1 MTKQLMSLAGG
12 RLVLALEGG
21 YEPQSTS
28 QSAEL
33 CLRALLQDEVSVQ
46 QVRKATCY
54 IIKYSFASVVLHC
67 KALI

>member
-33 CLRALLQDEVSVQ
+33 CLRALLQDEVSAQ
-46 QVRKATCY
+46 QVWLSTWQLM
-54 IIKYSFASVVLHC
+54 ISFVILPENMR
-67 KALI
+67 I